1 MDIRKKINKIN
12 YCYNSIILSETF
24 PLDFHYF
31 QVSRDSISSLHYHDI
46 FEVGI
51 CIKGFGIFVL
61 NKEIYSYKPGDV
73 FVIGPEIMHRAQSD
87 SKSEDLWAFLS
98 FRPEDW
104 SSIKLP
110 RNMKLVR
117 NKLNNPDMHS
127 LLIFILDEL
136 KNKQLGYE
144 GIIHGYLESFINLS
158 NREYKN
164 SEIGREEIISNN
176 CITLD
181 SRVREAIDIMMS
193 FSEYQLSISEIA
205 KRCNISV
212 SYLRKLFVEQ
222 TNLSPKSF
230 QMKIYIK
237 RAMSL
242 LVGSNRKIVDIAFDC
257 GFNSL
262 TSFNRQFTKDI
273 GMTPFEWRKRSCS

>member
-1 MDIRKKINKIN
+1 MEIRKRINKLN
-12 YCYNSIILSETF
+12 YRYDSIILSESF

-31 QVSRDSISSLHYHDI
+31 QVSRDPISSLHYHDV

-61 NKEIYSYKPGDV
+61 DKEIYSYKPGDI

-87 SKSEDLWAFLS
+87 SKSDDLWAFLS
-98 FRPEDW
+98 FRSEDW
-104 SSIKLP
+104 SSTKLP
-110 RNMKLVR
+110 RDTKLVR
-117 NKLNNPDMHS
+117 NKLNNPDIHS
-127 LLIFILDEL
+127 LMMFILDEL
-136 KNKQLGYE
+136 KNKQLGYKE
-144 GIIHGYLESFINLS
+144 IIHGYLESFINLS

-164 SEIGREEIISNN
+164 SEIMRGKIISKDG
-176 CITLD
+176 IILD
-181 SRVREAIDIMMS
+181 SRVRKAIDIMMS

-242 LVGSNRKIVDIAFDC
+242 MAGSNRKIVDIAFDC

-262 TSFNRQFTKDI
+262 TSFNRQFNKNI
-273 GMTPFEWRKRSCS
+273 GMTPFEWRKNYCS